1 MDRETF
7 VKNAIYRTLVKVDSR
22 EKAVVING
30 TYFTYKQKSV
40 YAMIYENDSVEFY
53 IREQNSTED
62 NGETRHSTE
71 RAQIHFYTDEI
82 LLQLTNIICANSL
95 GDFSIDDRIPVEL
108 LHIDIDSNLEL
119 LIIEGVLYRLA
130 REAIKQGSVRA
141 PLQNDYFSLAATDV
155 RLLVNAFKEKSY
167 ETYYKFIFNKNQR
180 RVLNRCYKKK
190 PFFNILHAFTPV
202 IIYYKYIYNPLIDDP
217 DNQIFKQS
225 NLFLMA
231 EQNNRLVQV
240 NENLYCYML
249 THEEICKSLG
259 LTSFMR
265 FTPSFLYRYI
275 VGLLHPELE
284 TFPTKTRKVYVRP
297 VSDEDTMGLSTSYSE
312 KEFNDLMGKLL
323 DELDSALAESSQKEL
338 KDKITLLSSY
348 SNVDTL
354 YYEIDKE
361 LRALVNIGSVGIDGR
376 VNTDS
381 LYSIIFEGQLLL
393 GGD

>member
-1 MDRETF
+1 
-7 VKNAIYRTLVKVDSR
+7 
-22 EKAVVING
+22 
-30 TYFTYKQKSV
+30 
-40 YAMIYENDSVEFY
+40 
-53 IREQNSTED
+53 
-62 NGETRHSTE
+62 
-71 RAQIHFYTDEI
+71 
-82 LLQLTNIICANSL
+82 
-95 GDFSIDDRIPVEL
+95 
-108 LHIDIDSNLEL
+108 
-119 LIIEGVLYRLA
+119 
-130 REAIKQGSVRA
+130 
-141 PLQNDYFSLAATDV
+141 
-155 RLLVNAFKEKSY
+155 
-167 ETYYKFIFNKNQR
+167 
-180 RVLNRCYKKK
+180 
-190 PFFNILHAFTPV
+190 
-202 IIYYKYIYNPLIDDP
+202 
-217 DNQIFKQS
+217 
-225 NLFLMA
+225 MA